1 MNYPQNGFPQNGYQP
16 QHPQQGGYP
25 QQPQQ
30 GYPQQGYQQQQPQG
44 GGMFV
49 DGSAT
54 ADTGSG
60 DMPKGR
66 YPVRIVNAEYTQ
78 NNNKTGYVLK
88 LECDVIGPEYT
99 GRKVFD
105 NYNLQHENE
114 TTQRIGQSQYAKLCE
129 SCFGRG
135 AQRPNNP
142 QLLIGAQFVVD
153 WGLRR
158 QKKRDND
165 YHTENEEAPRPEVLD
180 RLPLTAAQPQQQQPQ
195 QAPMNYQPQQPQQG
209 YQQQG
214 GYPQQPQNGYQQ
226 QQPHGGY
233 PQGQQQ
239 PQQQPQQQGYP
250 QQGYQ
255 QQQPQ
260 QGYQQQPQG
269 GNFPGNQG
277 NSQNHQPQGQGNEAQ
292 AGNSQSAPEGA
303 ASQGAQNDGG
313 FAGNVGGQTP
323 FGQGFPGTM

>member
-1 MNYPQNGFPQNGYQP
+1 
-16 QHPQQGGYP
+16 
-25 QQPQQ
+25 
-30 GYPQQGYQQQQPQG
+30 
-44 GGMFV
+44 MFV

-54 ADTGSG
+54 ADAGSG

-195 QAPMNYQPQQPQQG
+195 QAPMNYQPQQPQQ
-209 YQQQG
+209 QQG
-214 GYPQQPQNGYQQ
+214 YPQQGYPQQPQ
-226 QQPHGGY
+226 GGY

-260 QGYQQQPQG
+260 NGYPQQPQG

-277 NSQNHQPQGQGNEAQ
+277 NNQNYQPQGQGNEAQ
-292 AGNSQSAPEGA
+292 AGNGQGAPEGA
-303 ASQGAQNDGG
+303 ASQGPQNDGG